1 MCGIIGAVIKTP
13 SADDLELV
21 KNVFRESKIRGMH
34 ATGLSYVKD
43 DKLHTIKA
51 PKPADEFVSSLD
63 FSNFINE
70 DGNLYMIG
78 HCRYSTSD
86 LEYNQPME
94 SDNLSIV
101 HNGVVS
107 QELPQNWSDLYGF
120 DCKTKNDSEL
130 ILRVAE
136 EGEEPLRHWADASI
150 SVCELHKDKT
160 FRFYRNGQRPIH
172 AISLND
178 GFIVA
183 STEDIFRRAGVNKV
197 VDLNFNTVYTLKEF
211 ELTDIYIPTNAKD
224 LQPA

>member
-1 MCGIIGAVIKTP
+1 MCGIIGAVLKTP
-13 SADDLELV
+13 SADDIELV

-43 DKLHTIKA
+43 DKLYTIKS
-51 PKPADEFVSSLD
+51 PKPADEFVAGLD
-63 FSNFINE
+63 FSEFINE

-107 QELPQNWSDLYGF
+107 QELPQNWNDLYGI
-120 DCKTKNDSEL
+120 DCQTKNDSEL
-130 ILRVAE
+130 ILLVAE
-136 EGEEPLRHWADASI
+136 NDDEPLRHWADASI
-150 SVCELHKDKT
+150 SVCELHKDKR

-172 AISLND
+172 AVALNE

-183 STEDIFRRAGVNKV
+183 STKDIFKRAGVNKV
-197 VDLNFNTVYTLKEF
+197 VDLNFNTVYTLIGF
-211 ELTDIYIPTNAKD
+211 ELSEEYISTNKKD
-224 LQPA
+224 LQL